1 MDIGRQG
8 RGKGACRMADEALRE
23 ELRVLTARLE
33 AVEAGRRRD
42 PELGDVSDEE
52 VGAPA
57 GGDDGDTPEVR
68 LLKSVLLSNSKPK
81 PELLTYDGSLS
92 IDVVLD
98 WISEME
104 KYFECKEISEDRRVK
119 FAATK
124 LKGHATL
131 WWDSVQNERK
141 RLNKPPI
148 KTWARMVAKLKG
160 RFLPRDYQIALHR
173 QVQNLRQR
181 GLTVKE
187 YTEEFYRVNLR
198 AGYTEDTTERT
209 DRYVNGLRMEILDEI
224 SIFSPNNTEEAY
236 QSAVKA
242 EEKLNRRQ
250 NARRGRGSNRGRGQ
264 SYGRGQT
271 SSNNEEA
278 SSSKT
283 SGTTEKGDGT
293 RGGRSFQCGRGTGR
307 GRGTRYQCYR
317 CHKWGHRSFECPETD
332 SIGQRGAYM
341 AQPEEAAAPPQE
353 AENAPETGEAL
364 VLHKVLVKP
373 VDDSIEQTQRKA
385 LFRTVCKSQGK
396 CCKMIIDSGSTDN
409 LVSVEMVEKLGL
421 KRLKHPTPY
430 RVSWLQKGHQLL
442 VDEQSEVE
450 FQIGRYKDKIVCDIM
465 PMDVCHILLGRPWQY
480 DRKVTHDGVLNCYK
494 FEKDGVKHTLVP
506 IREEKEAVEGN
517 EPKALLM
524 NGKQFLKQVENMV
537 DELPDKLPPKR
548 SISHHIDFIPGASL
562 SNKAAYRMNPKDN
575 EEIRKQVQEL
585 LDKGLIRE
593 SLSPCAVPTVLA
605 PKKGGEWRMCTDSR
619 AINKITIRYRFQLL
633 RMDDMMDCLSGA
645 TYFSKIDLKS
655 GYHQIWIREGDE
667 WKTTFKTN

>member
-1 MDIGRQG
+1 
-8 RGKGACRMADEALRE
+8 MADEALRE

-42 PELGDVSDEE
+42 PELGDVSEEE
-52 VGAPA
+52 VEVAADGAE
-57 GGDDGDTPEVR
+57 DDSPEVK

-81 PELLTYDGSLS
+81 PELPTYDGSLS

-98 WISEME
+98 WISEMDN
-104 KYFECKEISEDRRVK
+104 YFECEEISEDRRVK

-148 KTWARMVAKLKG
+148 KTWTRMVAKLKG

-198 AGYTEDTTERT
+198 AGYTEDTVERT
-209 DRYVNGLRMEILDEI
+209 ARYVNGLRMEILDEI
-224 SIFSPNNTEEAY
+224 RILSPNNTEKAY

-264 SYGRGQT
+264 SYGRGRT
-271 SSNNEEA
+271 ANNSEEA
-278 SSSKT
+278 NSSRT

-293 RGGRSFQCGRGTGR
+293 RGGRSFQRSRGNGR
-307 GRGTRYQCYR
+307 GRGAGYQCYR
-317 CHKWGHRSFECPETD
+317 CHKWGHRSFEFLETD
-332 SIGQRGAYM
+332 STGQRGAYV

-364 VLHKVLVKP
+364 VLYKMLLKP
-373 VDDSIEQTQRKA
+373 VDESIEQTQRKA

-421 KRLKHPTPY
+421 KHLKHPSPY

-450 FQIGRYKDKIVCDIM
+450 FQIGRYKDKIICDIM

-494 FEKDGVKHTLVP
+494 FEKDGVRHTLVP
-506 IREEKEAVEGN
+506 IREEKEAAEVN

-524 NGKQFLKQVENMV
+524 SGKQFLKQIENS
-537 DELPDKLPPKR
+537 E
-548 SISHHIDFIPGASL
+548 
-562 SNKAAYRMNPKDN
+562 MNYAVV
-575 EEIRKQVQEL
+575 RKT
-585 LDKGLIRE
+585 R
-593 SLSPCAVPTVLA
+593 TVLLHT
-605 PKKGGEWRMCTDSR
+605 EITDLP
-619 AINKITIRYRFQLL
+619 IEIKQML
-633 RMDDMMDCLSGA
+633 
-645 TYFSKIDLKS
+645 
-655 GYHQIWIREGDE
+655 E
-667 WKTTFKTN
+667 